1 MKVGD
6 LVRYKN
12 WWGGH
17 IGRLVRI
24 TTCWDGSPEYFFY
37 WYLDGTEE
45 YEELSELEIIYES
58 R

>member
-6 LVRYKN
+6 LVRYKC

-17 IGRLVRI
+17 IGRCIRI
-24 TTCWDGSPEYFFY
+24 SKRWDGSPEYLFY
-37 WYLDGTEE
+37 WYLDGTEVH
-45 YEELSELEIIYES
+45 EELKELEIIYED

>member
-17 IGRLVRI
+17 IGRCIRI
-24 TTCWDGSPEYFFY
+24 DKRWDGSPEYLFY

-45 YEELSELEIIYES
+45 YEELKELEIIYED